1 MYHFI
6 PGYFY
11 FWITSLAERLPALLT
26 GTNIAESA
34 VQRAT
39 EETLPILLMPDT
51 DSLHKKS

>member
-11 FWITSLAERLPALLT
+11 SRITSLPEHPPALLT
-26 GTNIAESA
+26 RTNITESA

-39 EETLPILLMPDT
+39 EENTAYFT
-51 DSLHKKS
+51 NA